1 MKNRVFLSFSLL
13 YIIFTTLSGDILSQ
27 RKILPRVEVLSAG
40 VKTSLRGLSVVNN
53 NVVWVSGSNGTV
65 GRSTNA
71 GKNWKWMIVKGFEK
85 NDFRDIEAFD
95 ANTAII
101 MAIAD
106 PAYILKTVDGG
117 ETWEVVYENKT
128 TGMFLDAMEFRDP
141 SNGYV
146 IGDPIDGRF
155 FIAKTTNGGK
165 TWIELSAGDRPVA
178 DSGEAFFASSGTNLR
193 YLYNHSLILASGGK
207 NSRLFYNNETFP
219 VPMTKGKESAGTNS
233 VAVYDNYK
241 RSKANKI
248 IIVGGDFTADSSINN
263 NCFVSINGGKSWDR
277 PKTPPTGYRS
287 CVEFL
292 NKETIVTCGLNGV
305 DYSYDGGKHFY
316 NISKEGFHVCRYARI
331 GNTVYLAGSN
341 GKIGK
346 LVWPD

>member
-178 DSGEAFFASSGTNLR
+178 DSGEAFFASSGTNP
-193 YLYNHSLILASGGK
+193 
-207 NSRLFYNNETFP
+207 LF
-219 VPMTKGKESAGTNS
+219 
-233 VAVYDNYK
+233 
-241 RSKANKI
+241 I
-248 IIVGGDFTADSSINN
+248 
-263 NCFVSINGGKSWDR
+263 
-277 PKTPPTGYRS
+277 
-287 CVEFL
+287 
-292 NKETIVTCGLNGV
+292 
-305 DYSYDGGKHFY
+305 
-316 NISKEGFHVCRYARI
+316 
-331 GNTVYLAGSN
+331 
-341 GKIGK
+341 
-346 LVWPD
+346 